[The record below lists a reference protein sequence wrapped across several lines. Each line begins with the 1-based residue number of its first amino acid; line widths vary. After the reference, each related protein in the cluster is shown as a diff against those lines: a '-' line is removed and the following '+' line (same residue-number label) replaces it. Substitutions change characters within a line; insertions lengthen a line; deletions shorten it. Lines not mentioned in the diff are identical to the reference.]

1 MTVHSRQTD
10 NKAAKAFLAAL
21 SIRRAVF
28 GRDPIITERGL
39 ELLACGRKYQ
49 SRAEFQSL
57 VEALPDG
64 VLKGCIAGAANLHA
78 LGVRAGCL
86 DRAADAHRRMLD
98 EYHSFLT
105 PKAATDSRKGRDRCS
120 DLRKRLLALEKIDE
134 VLSST

>member
-21 SIRRAVF
+21 SIHRAVF
-28 GRDPIITERGL
+28 GRDPIDTERGL
-39 ELLACGRKYQ
+39 ELLACVRKYQ

-64 VLKGCIAGAANLHA
+64 VLKGCTAGAAKLHA

-86 DRAADAHRRMLD
+86 DRAADAHRRISD
-98 EYHSFLT
+98 EHHSMLT
-105 PKAATDSRKGRDRCS
+105 PKAATDARKGRDRCS
-120 DLRKRLLALEKIDE
+120 DYRKRLVILLLCMMNEYG
-134 VLSST
+134 